1 MALTLELPDAD
12 ATFELGRALGR
23 VVPPG
28 TVLLL
33 RGPLGAGKTCLVQG
47 VARGLGLPDSAGVR
61 SPSYALMRVHEEG
74 RMPLVHVDLYRLED
88 PDELAELGLEEWF
101 DGDALIAVEW
111 VDRFADA
118 FTDQGIEIE
127 LCYRDGGSG
136 RDITL
141 AGTDA
146 STRAAVETLRAELG
160 LGGAA
165 GGA

>member
-1 MALTLELPDAD
+1 VALILSLPDPA
-12 ATFELGRALGR
+12 ATEALGR
-23 VVPPG
+23 TLGRTVPPG

-33 RGPLGAGKTCLVQG
+33 RGPLGAGKTSLVQG
-47 VARGLGLPDSAGVR
+47 VARGLGIPDSAGVR

-88 PDELAELGLEEWF
+88 PDELSELGLEEWF

-111 VDRFADA
+111 VDRFDDA

-127 LCYRDGGSG
+127 LRYRDGVTG
-136 RDITL
+136 RDVTL
-141 AGTDA
+141 AGTDDA
-146 STRAAVETLRAELG
+146 TRAVVEEVRGELG
-160 LGGAA
+160 PAGAA